1 MIALVDADLVAY
13 RCAASC
19 QKQGVLTEDFG
30 IAQVRA
36 SNLLWNIFSEVRAT
50 DRVLY
55 LSGGENFRKAI
66 VPTYKANREG
76 QERPDYLEPLR
87 EYLVTEW
94 GARVTDGIEADDALG
109 IHQSEAPVGTT
120 VICSLD
126 KDLKQVPGY
135 HYTWEMN
142 GTGSTGKT
150 WKREAALS
158 FVKSQEGMFNFYWQM
173 VMGDRAD
180 NVPGFDGKM
189 RAKVPKFLEM
199 HYELMQTL
207 ETEQE
212 LFDYV
217 YALYDDSGMSTEQ
230 MLNNGFCLHVQRYEG
245 DNWLLKGKELLKKA
259 QLENSTMVGSGL
271 LADSTALSQLSSDP
285 GPVAGLPNIKH

>member
-30 IAQVRA
+30 VAQVRA
-36 SNLLWNIFSEVRAT
+36 SNLLWNIFSEVKAK

-55 LSGGENFRKAI
+55 LSGGENFRKAV
-66 VPTYKANREG
+66 VPSYKANRVD
-76 QERPDYLEPLR
+76 QEKPHYLEPLR

-94 GARVTDGIEADDALG
+94 GAKVTDGIEADDALG
-109 IHQSEAPVGTT
+109 IAQTAAPEGTT
-120 VICSLD
+120 IICSLD

-142 GTGSTGKT
+142 GTGSTGT
-150 WKREAALS
+150 VWKREAALS
-158 FVKSQEGMFNFYWQM
+158 FVKPQEGMFNFYWQM

-230 MLNNGFCLHVQRYEG
+230 MLNNGFCLHVQRFEG
-245 DNWLLKGKELLKKA
+245 DNWLLKGKQLLE
-259 QLENSTMVGSGL
+259 QSTMVGSGL
-271 LADSTALSQLSSDP
+271 LADSTVSS
-285 GPVAGLPNIKH
+285 LPL